1 MKNFIIALTAV
12 FFALS
17 FYSFC
22 FSGAKDAADNA
33 VQKASITSVDK
44 ACKQSKE
51 LCKEL

>member
-1 MKNFIIALTAV
+1 MKNFIIASVAV
-12 FFALS
+12 FFAFS

-22 FSGAKDAADNA
+22 FSGAKDAADNV
-33 VQKASITSVDK
+33 VQKASVTSIDK